1 MSSMTSSAGMRIN
14 ALLDDN
20 SFVEIGSAITARST
34 DFNLKQIDT
43 PSDGVITG
51 YGTIDGNRVYVYS
64 QDSSVLGG
72 TIGEMHAKK
81 ICNIY
86 DLAIKTGTPVIGL
99 IDCNGVR
106 LQESTD
112 ALNAIGDIYFK
123 QSMAKGVI
131 PQITAVFGTCGGGLS
146 IMTAL
151 SDFTFMEEKKAK
163 MFVNAPDAICGN
175 SVEKNDTA
183 SAKFQLEESGNADF
197 VGDEATIIADMRN
210 LISMIP
216 ANNDDIAMIDN
227 EDDLNRKCDGI
238 LGAAGDTSILLSQI
252 ADDNN
257 FLEVKAA
264 YAQEMVTGFIRL
276 DGLTIGCV
284 ANRTEVV
291 DDEGKVNK
299 LEAGLTA
306 NGCNKA
312 ADFVD
317 FCDSFGVPVLTITNV
332 SGFRACM
339 CAEKRL
345 AKSIANLTSVFAN
358 CDVPRVNLIVGK
370 ALGTGYV
377 VMNSKA
383 IGCDLTFAWDNAEI
397 GAMEASMAAKIMYD
411 GESQDTIAAKTAE
424 YAALQNNA
432 SSAAKRGYVD
442 NVIAPEDTR
451 KHLVYAF
458 EMLYA

>member
-1 MSSMTSSAGMRIN
+1 
-14 ALLDDN
+14 
-20 SFVEIGSAITARST
+20 
-34 DFNLKQIDT
+34 
-43 PSDGVITG
+43 
-51 YGTIDGNRVYVYS
+51 
-64 QDSSVLGG
+64 
-72 TIGEMHAKK
+72 
-81 ICNIY
+81 
-86 DLAIKTGTPVIGL
+86 
-99 IDCNGVR
+99 
-106 LQESTD
+106 
-112 ALNAIGDIYFK
+112 
-123 QSMAKGVI
+123 
-131 PQITAVFGTCGGGLS
+131 
-146 IMTAL
+146 
-151 SDFTFMEEKKAK
+151 
-163 MFVNAPDAICGN
+163 
-175 SVEKNDTA
+175 
-183 SAKFQLEESGNADF
+183 
-197 VGDEATIIADMRN
+197 
-210 LISMIP
+210 
-216 ANNDDIAMIDN
+216 
-227 EDDLNRKCDGI
+227 
-238 LGAAGDTSILLSQI
+238 
-252 ADDNN
+252 
-257 FLEVKAA
+257 
-264 YAQEMVTGFIRL
+264 MVTGFIRL